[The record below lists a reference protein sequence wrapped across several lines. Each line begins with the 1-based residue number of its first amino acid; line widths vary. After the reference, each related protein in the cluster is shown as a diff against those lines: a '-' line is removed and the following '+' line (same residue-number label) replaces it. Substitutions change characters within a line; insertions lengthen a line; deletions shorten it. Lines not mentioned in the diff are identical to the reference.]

1 VDEPTGIAQALY
13 AGSAVNAYV
22 VFALIAVASTF
33 AFFAGEGAQER
44 KQLKAEQ
51 QRNES
56 RERQERDYRKK
67 GEAHDALVGT
77 LTAQRDEARAKLA
90 GATTGRRCLEP
101 RAVRVLNDA
110 GRVPEAAKQP
120 VDTPKAAE
128 RPGDERDEPAGETF
142 ATDRDVSEAILECR
156 VEYGKVYDQLNKI
169 IDIEL
174 SRTK

>member
-1 VDEPTGIAQALY
+1 MDEPTGTAQALY

-22 VFALIAVASTF
+22 VFVLIAVASTL

-44 KQLKAEQ
+44 KQLRAQRQADELREQ
-51 QRNES
+51 
-56 RERQERDYRKK
+56 QERDYRKK
-67 GEAHDALVGT
+67 GEAHDVLVGT
-77 LTAQRDEARAKLA
+77 LTAQRDEARTKLA

-156 VEYGKVYDQLNKI
+156 VEYGKISDQLNSI

>member
-1 VDEPTGIAQALY
+1 M
-13 AGSAVNAYV
+13 NAYV
-22 VFALIAVASTF
+22 VFALIAIASTLS
-33 AFFAGEGAQER
+33 FFAGQGAKER
-44 KQLKAEQ
+44 EQLKAEKQ
-51 QRNES
+51 ASEQ
-56 RERQERDYRKK
+56 RERKEREYRKR
-67 GEAHDALVGT
+67 GEEHDALVGT
-77 LTAQRDEARAKLA
+77 LTAQRDEARAQLA
-90 GATTGRRCLEP
+90 SATTGRRCLEP

-156 VEYGKVYDQLNKI
+156 VEYGKISDQLNSI